1 MSAVEL
7 EPDRNRL
14 HDLVRLVWE
23 TAQHPGATEEPVP
36 APDPARGP
44 VAVTD
49 EDVAA
54 AGPYS
59 VEQVREHLLAEQ
71 DGTYTL
77 ERDGDAVRVLGVL
90 PGPAA

>member
-1 MSAVEL
+1 MSEVER

-36 APDPARGP
+36 DTGRDA

-49 EDVAA
+49 ADVAA

-77 ERDGDAVRVLGVL
+77 ERDGDTVTVLGVL
-90 PGPAA
+90 PGPAV